1 VECRAAKCSC
11 KNEDAIL
18 PHPEKTYDMNVKSL
32 NAFVKRMRKDSE
44 EYSRPIEVPPL
55 QGGIA
60 PADAKGYINKNGK
73 RIDYIDAQGKR
84 VEF

>member
-1 VECRAAKCSC
+1 
-11 KNEDAIL
+11 
-18 PHPEKTYDMNVKSL
+18 L

-44 EYSRPIEVPPL
+44 EYSRPIEIPPL

-60 PADAKGYINKNGK
+60 PADAKGYISKNGK
-73 RIDYIDAQGKR
+73 RIGYIDAQGKR